1 MNVAYI
7 RQPRK
12 KVKGMKAGNVCWLTV
27 LGIWLASCG
36 VKRPDAVLSDTRM
49 EAVLYDYHIAKAMG
63 EDVPYNETYKRAL
76 YLNSVLAK
84 HDVTQ
89 ADFDSSMVWYARNP
103 DVLNKIYER
112 VNKRLRAEKEDIG
125 QLIAMQNETPKE
137 SMPGDT
143 VDVWSWQR
151 LYQLTGMPLNNKTTF
166 VLQTDSNFQNRD
178 KLEWTAR
185 FRFLKKAAR
194 WQKEKAPLMVLQAVY
209 EKDSVVSRSL
219 TVTSPATHTLS
230 IQADTLGKMKE
241 VKGFVY
247 YPAQAHVEDALILD
261 RIVLMRYHAQ
271 DELPEAASDSLGTG
285 KTTGKR
291 EETNG
296 KVEKAEEVKTDTL
309 RIRPLEIV
317 EDSVR
322 QAVPGRRS
330 RPRPAQQPALPQG
343 VRKRSVR

>member
-1 MNVAYI
+1 
-7 RQPRK
+7 
-12 KVKGMKAGNVCWLTV
+12 MKAGNICWLMA

-36 VKRPDAVLSDTRM
+36 VKRPDTVLSDAKM

-63 EDVPYNETYKRAL
+63 EEIPYNETYKRAL

-84 HDVTQ
+84 HSVTQ

-112 VNKRLRAEKEDIG
+112 MNKRLRAEKEDIS
-125 QLIAMQNETPKE
+125 QLIAMQNEAPKE

-151 LYQLTGMPLNNKTTF
+151 LYQLTGTPLNNKITF

-178 KLEWTAR
+178 KVEWTAR
-185 FRFLKKAAR
+185 FRFLQKAR
-194 WQKEKAPLMVLQAVY
+194 LQKEKAPLIVLQAVY
-209 EKDSVVSRSL
+209 EKDTVVSRSL

-247 YPAQAHVEDALILD
+247 YPAQDLVEDALILD
-261 RIVLMRYHAQ
+261 QIALMRYHAL
-271 DELPEAASDSLGTG
+271 DELPEAASDSLRT
-285 KTTGKR
+285 
-291 EETNG
+291 EET
-296 KVEKAEEVKTDTL
+296 KEKIEETKEKTEGTKEKIEEVKTDTL

-322 QAVPGRRS
+322 QAIPGRRS
-330 RPRPAQQPALPQG
+330 RPQPAKPALPQG